1 MNDIF
6 ATIRNLRLNP
16 TEPQPAG
23 SGEPF
28 LIVGLGNPGRQYEK
42 NRHNV
47 GFMLLNRL
55 AARLNQ
61 SFSRLEGRALLVK
74 ANYQDC
80 RLILAK
86 PQTYMNDSGSSVGSL
101 MRFYKIPPANL
112 IVAYD
117 DVDLPLGA
125 LRLRPTGGSAGQKGM
140 QSIIE
145 RLGSEDFPRLRIG
158 IDRPP
163 GRMEAA
169 DYVLQDFSR
178 SQLEIIEPTLDRAC
192 EAVLTFV
199 TGGLNKAMNLY
210 NVSNNSDP
218 S

>member
-6 ATIRNLRLNP
+6 STIRNLRAKS
-16 TEPQPAG
+16 TEPLPAA

-55 AARLNQ
+55 ASRLDQ
-61 SFSRLEGRALLVK
+61 TFSRLELRSLLVK
-74 ANYQDC
+74 TNYQDH

-86 PQTYMNDSGSSVGSL
+86 PQTYMNESGASVASL
-101 MRFYKIPPANL
+101 LRFYKISPANI

-145 RLGSEDFPRLRIG
+145 RLGSQDFPRLRIG

-163 GRMEAA
+163 GRMEPA

-178 SQLEIIEPTLDRAC
+178 SDLKVLDPTLDKAC
-192 EAVLTFV
+192 DAVFTFI

-210 NVSNNSDP
+210 NTSNNSDP